1 MIKYSER
8 NYKNKKSNCNGYV
21 MNQVNQLSHIENEDS
36 LNIKNSDILLSKLEK
51 YALTSNIINKYS
63 SSNSTNETRENTK
76 QNINENTKQNINENT
91 KQNINENAKQNINEN
106 EKDKPTQKK
115 ALNNFSPSEKDKL
128 FWCFYIFL
136 YGFEDYEIAKSSSFI
151 TEKNFKIKTV
161 EKFPSFKG
169 KIKEMKLKLNEI
181 QDELVNQPIIS
192 IKSLQVLC
200 LIYDI
205 NIFFIKNKTTYEIIV
220 NDKPIKTIINDNNN
234 IYMIDDIN
242 EEKLTYYR
250 NNYWKI
256 DNISKPLNAFSS
268 YSLTE
273 LQDICKKL
281 EIPIINDGKKIQK
294 KDLYQSI
301 LTKI

>member
-8 NYKNKKSNCNGYV
+8 NYKNKKSNYNSYV

-91 KQNINENAKQNINEN
+91 KQNINEN

-205 NIFFIKNKTTYEIIV
+205 NIFFIKNRTIYEIIA

-234 IYMIDDIN
+234 IHMIDDIN

-268 YSLTE
+268 YSLIE

>member
-8 NYKNKKSNCNGYV
+8 NYKNKKSNYNSYV

-63 SSNSTNETRENTK
+63 SSNSTNETRENAK
-76 QNINENTKQNINENT
+76 QNAKQ
-91 KQNINENAKQNINEN
+91 NENAKQNINEN
-106 EKDKPTQKK
+106 ENENEKDKPTEKK
-115 ALNNFSPSEKDKL
+115 VLHNFSPSEKDKL

-136 YGFEDYEIAKSSSFI
+136 YGFEEYEIAKSSSFI

-161 EKFPSFKG
+161 EKMPSFKE
-169 KIKEMKLKLNEI
+169 KIKEMKLKLNEV

-205 NIFFIKNKTTYEIIV
+205 NIFFIKNRTIYEIIV

-234 IYMIDDIN
+234 IHMIDDIN

-256 DNISKPLNAFSS
+256 DNLSKPLSAFSS

-281 EIPIINDGKKIQK
+281 EIPITTDGKKIQK

>member
-1 MIKYSER
+1 
-8 NYKNKKSNCNGYV
+8 
-21 MNQVNQLSHIENEDS
+21 VNIENEDS

-51 YALTSNIINKYS
+51 YTFTSNIINKYS
-63 SSNSTNETRENTK
+63 SSNSINEKVNEYLKENKQNVKENTK
-76 QNINENTKQNINENT
+76 QKTKHNENITQDVKEKITK
-91 KQNINENAKQNINEN
+91 
-106 EKDKPTQKK
+106 KK
-115 ALNNFSPSEKDKL
+115 EINNFSPSEKDKL

-136 YGFEDYEIAKSSSFI
+136 YGFEEYEIAKSSSFI

-161 EKFPSFKG
+161 EKIPSFKG
-169 KIKEMKLKLNEI
+169 KIKEMKLKLNEV

-205 NIFFIKNKTTYEIIV
+205 NIFFIKNRTIYEIIV

-234 IYMIDDIN
+234 IHMIDDIN

-256 DNISKPLNAFSS
+256 DNLSKPLSAFSS

-281 EIPIINDGKKIQK
+281 EIPITTDGKKIQK

>member
-1 MIKYSER
+1 M
-8 NYKNKKSNCNGYV
+8 NK
-21 MNQVNQLSHIENEDS
+21 E
-36 LNIKNSDILLSKLEK
+36 
-51 YALTSNIINKYS
+51 NIILIGAGGHALSCIDVIEQENKY
-63 SSNSTNETRENTK
+63 
-76 QNINENTKQNINENT
+76 NIHGLVGL
-91 KQNINENAKQNINEN
+91 
-106 EKDKPTQKK
+106 KDEVGKK
-115 ALNNFSPSEKDKL
+115 IS
-128 FWCFYIFL
+128 
-136 YGFEDYEIAKSSSFI
+136 GYEVIA
-151 TEKNFKIKTV
+151 T
-161 EKFPSFKG
+161 
-169 KIKEMKLKLNEI
+169 

-205 NIFFIKNKTTYEIIV
+205 NIFFIKNRTIYEIIV

-281 EIPIINDGKKIQK
+281 EIPITTDGKKIQK

>member
-8 NYKNKKSNCNGYV
+8 NYKNKKSNYNSYAI
-21 MNQVNQLSHIENEDS
+21 NQVNKLSHIENDDC

-63 SSNSTNETRENTK
+63 SSNSTNETR
-76 QNINENTKQNINENT
+76 ENT

-205 NIFFIKNKTTYEIIV
+205 NIFFIKNKTIYEIIV

-281 EIPIINDGKKIQK
+281 EIPITTDGKKIQK

>member
-8 NYKNKKSNCNGYV
+8 NYKNKKSNYNSYV

-63 SSNSTNETRENTK
+63 SSNSTNETR
-76 QNINENTKQNINENT
+76 ENTKQNINENT

-205 NIFFIKNKTTYEIIV
+205 NIFFIKNRTIYEIIA

-234 IYMIDDIN
+234 IHMIDDIN

-268 YSLTE
+268 YSLIE

>member
-1 MIKYSER
+1 M
-8 NYKNKKSNCNGYV
+8 
-21 MNQVNQLSHIENEDS
+21 
-36 LNIKNSDILLSKLEK
+36 
-51 YALTSNIINKYS
+51 
-63 SSNSTNETRENTK
+63 
-76 QNINENTKQNINENT
+76 
-91 KQNINENAKQNINEN
+91 
-106 EKDKPTQKK
+106 
-115 ALNNFSPSEKDKL
+115 
-128 FWCFYIFL
+128 
-136 YGFEDYEIAKSSSFI
+136 
-151 TEKNFKIKTV
+151 
-161 EKFPSFKG
+161 PSFKE
-169 KIKEMKLKLNEI
+169 KIKEMKLKLNEV

-205 NIFFIKNKTTYEIIV
+205 NIFFIKNRTIYEIIV

-234 IYMIDDIN
+234 IHMIDDIN

-256 DNISKPLNAFSS
+256 DNLSKPLSAFSS

-281 EIPIINDGKKIQK
+281 EIPITTDGKKIQK

>member
-8 NYKNKKSNCNGYV
+8 NYKNKKSNYNSYV

-76 QNINENTKQNINENT
+76 QNINENTKQNINVNT

-161 EKFPSFKG
+161 EKMPSFKE
-169 KIKEMKLKLNEI
+169 KIKEMKLKLNEV

-281 EIPIINDGKKIQK
+281 EIPITTDGKKIQK

>member
-8 NYKNKKSNCNGYV
+8 NYKNKKSNYNSYV

-76 QNINENTKQNINENT
+76 QNINETAKQNINENT
-91 KQNINENAKQNINEN
+91 KQNINEN

-136 YGFEDYEIAKSSSFI
+136 YGFEEYEIAKSSSFI

-205 NIFFIKNKTTYEIIV
+205 NIFFIKNKTIYEIIV

-281 EIPIINDGKKIQK
+281 EIPITTDGKKIQK

>member
-8 NYKNKKSNCNGYV
+8 NYKNKKSNYNSYV

-63 SSNSTNETRENTK
+63 SSNSTNETR
-76 QNINENTKQNINENT
+76 ENTKQNINENT

-281 EIPIINDGKKIQK
+281 EIPITTDGKKIQK

>member
-8 NYKNKKSNCNGYV
+8 NYKNKKSNYNSYV

-63 SSNSTNETRENTK
+63 SSNSTNETRENAK
-76 QNINENTKQNINENT
+76 QNAKQ
-91 KQNINENAKQNINEN
+91 NENAKQNSKQNINEN
-106 EKDKPTQKK
+106 EKDKPTEKK
-115 ALNNFSPSEKDKL
+115 VLHNFSPSEKDKL

-136 YGFEDYEIAKSSSFI
+136 YGFEEYEIAKSSSFI

-161 EKFPSFKG
+161 EKMPSFKE
-169 KIKEMKLKLNEI
+169 KIKEMKLKLNEV

-205 NIFFIKNKTTYEIIV
+205 NIFFIKNRTIYEIIA

-234 IYMIDDIN
+234 IHMIDDIN

-268 YSLTE
+268 YSLIE

>member
-8 NYKNKKSNCNGYV
+8 NYKNKKSNYNSYV

-63 SSNSTNETRENTK
+63 SSNSTNETRENAK
-76 QNINENTKQNINENT
+76 QNAKQNENAKQ
-91 KQNINENAKQNINEN
+91 NAKQNINEN
-106 EKDKPTQKK
+106 ENEKDKPTEKK
-115 ALNNFSPSEKDKL
+115 VLHNFSPSEKDKL

-169 KIKEMKLKLNEI
+169 KIKEMKLKLNEV

-205 NIFFIKNKTTYEIIV
+205 NIFFIKNRTIYEIIA

-234 IYMIDDIN
+234 IHMIDDIN

-256 DNISKPLNAFSS
+256 DNLSKPLSAFSS

-281 EIPIINDGKKIQK
+281 EIPITTDGKKIQK

>member
-8 NYKNKKSNCNGYV
+8 NYKNKKSNYNSYV

-63 SSNSTNETRENTK
+63 SSNSTNETRENAK
-76 QNINENTKQNINENT
+76 QNAKQNENAKQ
-91 KQNINENAKQNINEN
+91 NAKQNINEN

-205 NIFFIKNKTTYEIIV
+205 NIFFIKNKTIYEIIV

-281 EIPIINDGKKIQK
+281 EIPITTDGKKIQK

>member
-8 NYKNKKSNCNGYV
+8 NYKNKKSNYNSYV

-63 SSNSTNETRENTK
+63 SSNSTNETRENAK
-76 QNINENTKQNINENT
+76 QNAKQNENAKQ
-91 KQNINENAKQNINEN
+91 NAKQNINEN
-106 EKDKPTQKK
+106 ENEKDKPTEKK
-115 ALNNFSPSEKDKL
+115 VLHNFSPSEKDKL

-136 YGFEDYEIAKSSSFI
+136 YGFEEYEIAKSSSFI

-161 EKFPSFKG
+161 EKMPSFKE
-169 KIKEMKLKLNEI
+169 KIKEMKLKLNEV

-205 NIFFIKNKTTYEIIV
+205 NIFFIKNRTIYEIIA

-281 EIPIINDGKKIQK
+281 EIPITTDGKKIQK
-294 KDLYQSI
+294 KDLYQTI

>member
-8 NYKNKKSNCNGYV
+8 NYKNKKSNYNSYV

-281 EIPIINDGKKIQK
+281 EIPITTDGKKIQK

>member
-1 MIKYSER
+1 M
-8 NYKNKKSNCNGYV
+8 
-21 MNQVNQLSHIENEDS
+21 
-36 LNIKNSDILLSKLEK
+36 
-51 YALTSNIINKYS
+51 
-63 SSNSTNETRENTK
+63 
-76 QNINENTKQNINENT
+76 
-91 KQNINENAKQNINEN
+91 
-106 EKDKPTQKK
+106 
-115 ALNNFSPSEKDKL
+115 
-128 FWCFYIFL
+128 
-136 YGFEDYEIAKSSSFI
+136 
-151 TEKNFKIKTV
+151 
-161 EKFPSFKG
+161 PSFKE
-169 KIKEMKLKLNEI
+169 KIKEMKLKLNEV

-205 NIFFIKNKTTYEIIV
+205 NIFFIKNRTIYEIIA

-234 IYMIDDIN
+234 IHMIDDIN

-268 YSLTE
+268 YSLIE

>member
-63 SSNSTNETRENTK
+63 SSNSTNETR
-76 QNINENTKQNINENT
+76 ENT

-181 QDELVNQPIIS
+181 QD
-192 IKSLQVLC
+192 
-200 LIYDI
+200 
-205 NIFFIKNKTTYEIIV
+205 
-220 NDKPIKTIINDNNN
+220 
-234 IYMIDDIN
+234 
-242 EEKLTYYR
+242 
-250 NNYWKI
+250 
-256 DNISKPLNAFSS
+256 
-268 YSLTE
+268 
-273 LQDICKKL
+273 
-281 EIPIINDGKKIQK
+281 
-294 KDLYQSI
+294 
-301 LTKI
+301 

>member
-8 NYKNKKSNCNGYV
+8 NYKNKKSNYNSYV

-63 SSNSTNETRENTK
+63 SSNSTNETRENAKQNAKQNENAKQNSK
-76 QNINENTKQNINENT
+76 QNINENENE
-91 KQNINENAKQNINEN
+91 NEN
-106 EKDKPTQKK
+106 EKDKPTEKK
-115 ALNNFSPSEKDKL
+115 VLHNFSPSEKDKL

-136 YGFEDYEIAKSSSFI
+136 YGFEEYEIAKSSSFI

-161 EKFPSFKG
+161 EKMPSFKE
-169 KIKEMKLKLNEI
+169 KIKEMKLKLNEV

-205 NIFFIKNKTTYEIIV
+205 NIFFIKNRTIYEIIV

-234 IYMIDDIN
+234 IHMIDDIN

-256 DNISKPLNAFSS
+256 DNLSKPLSAFSS

-281 EIPIINDGKKIQK
+281 EIPITTDGKKIQK